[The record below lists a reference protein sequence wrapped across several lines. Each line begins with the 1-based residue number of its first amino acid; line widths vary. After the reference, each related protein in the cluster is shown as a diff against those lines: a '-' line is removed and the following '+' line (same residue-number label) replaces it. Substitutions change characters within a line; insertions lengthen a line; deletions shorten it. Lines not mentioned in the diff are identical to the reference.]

1 MQLGRNADGDD
12 LDQSGKGFFVY
23 DDQGSDGTTF
33 VAMRIYNASGGN
45 PIWQNKLSGSIKSE
59 IEANGDFMS
68 ATNSYGAVSDVNLKE
83 NIADSG
89 SQWTDIKNIR
99 VRKFS
104 FKDENLDAANMIG
117 VIAQELEAAGMSKL
131 VDTHL
136 ETNPGLNGDVPV
148 VDGSGNQKSYK
159 SAKYSVMHM
168 KALKAL
174 QEAMARI
181 ETLEGKVAALEG

>member
-1 MQLGRNADGDD
+1 
-12 LDQSGKGFFVY
+12 
-23 DDQGSDGTTF
+23 
-33 VAMRIYNASGGN
+33 
-45 PIWQNKLSGSIKSE
+45 
-59 IEANGDFMS
+59 
-68 ATNSYGAVSDVNLKE
+68 
-83 NIADSG
+83 
-89 SQWTDIKNIR
+89 
-99 VRKFS
+99 
-104 FKDENLDAANMIG
+104 MIG